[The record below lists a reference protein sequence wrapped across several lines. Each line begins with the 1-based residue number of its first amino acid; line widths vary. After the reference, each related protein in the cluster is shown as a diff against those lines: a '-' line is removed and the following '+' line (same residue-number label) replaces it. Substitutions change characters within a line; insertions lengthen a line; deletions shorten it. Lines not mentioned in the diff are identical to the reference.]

1 MYIWRPNNSE
11 IVDYRISDKE
21 ENLILYLQNLYGKNS
36 LVFRNYYGMI
46 LVLDYDKEIGFI
58 SKIEFIK

>member
-1 MYIWRPNNSE
+1 MYIWRPNDSE

-36 LVFRNYYGMI
+36 LVFRDYYGMT